1 MGRACGRDLRK
12 VSGLVVAPFGYVE
25 EYATSTR
32 VAKRQNGWPQRAES
46 RVVAVDYPS

>member
-1 MGRACGRDLRK
+1 MGRVCERDLRK
-12 VSGLVVAPFGYVE
+12 GSGLVAALFDYVE

-32 VAKRQNGWPQRAES
+32 VERGQDVWPQRAES